1 MNMHEILFSPL
12 KELIVA
18 ASLMSP
24 LPLAAGPSQ
33 IPLDNT
39 TVVTAARDAAVRAL
53 TFRQGDRDG
62 FTRAQASFTPEGQAE
77 FLKTMGGWLDG
88 NGAPTFS
95 SSFVPSG
102 DGRVVDSDGGV
113 VHVRIP
119 GALTH
124 TQNQSRTTY
133 RVAVD
138 IWASARPVSIRR
150 LTQTTCLGGS
160 RACD

>member
-1 MNMHEILFSPL
+1 MNMHAILLCPL
-12 KELIVA
+12 KALIVA

-24 LPLAAGPSQ
+24 LPMGAHPPQ
-33 IPLDNT
+33 RPPDDT

-62 FTRAQASFTPEGQAE
+62 FIRAQEPFTSEGLAE
-77 FLKTMGGWLDG
+77 FLKTMNGWLDG
-88 NGAPTFS
+88 SGAPTFS
-95 SSFVPSG
+95 SSFTPSG
-102 DGRVVDSDGGV
+102 DGQVVDTEGGV
-113 VHVRIP
+113 VHVRVP
-119 GALTH
+119 GTLTH

-138 IWASARPVSIRR
+138 VWVNARPLSIRR

-160 RACD
+160 RACE